1 MNKYFIFGLLC
12 FLHLGVFAQMRNQ
25 EMPSNGREQIFVGSG
40 LNLGFFNGLILGLN
54 PEVGYSLNRFV
65 DVGIATNLTYITRN
79 YGNGSDRQ
87 FIAGGG
93 PYLRLWPI
101 NSFFVGGQFE
111 YNYVSFS
118 NVSNNVVT
126 NRIRFGAPSMLAG
139 IGYGTRFVGRSQ
151 FYTSIMVDVLND
163 PQSPY
168 IDAMGRKEPVFR
180 TAFTFYLRS
189 KGR

>member
-1 MNKYFIFGLLC
+1 MKKYLLIF
-12 FLHLGVFAQMRNQ
+12 FVIALHSSASAQMRNQ
-25 EMPSNGREQIFVGSG
+25 FMSGNGREHIYVGSG

-54 PEVGYSLNRFV
+54 PEMGYSLNRFV
-65 DVGIATNLTYITRN
+65 DIGVATNLTYITRN

-93 PYLRLWPI
+93 PYLRIWPI
-101 NSFFVGGQFE
+101 NSFFAGGQLE

-118 NVSNNVVT
+118 NISNNVVT
-126 NRIRFGAPSMLAG
+126 NRIRFGAPSLLAG
-139 IGYGTRFVGRSQ
+139 IGYGTRMIGSSQ

-189 KGR
+189 RGR